1 MIGVD
6 RHHGGHVET
15 LLTVQ
20 QICDQL
26 QVSDQTVR
34 RWIKAKQLPAT
45 NLGGKAGY
53 RVKASDLAD
62 FLEQR
67 AGKAAA

>member
-1 MIGVD
+1 MD
-6 RHHGGHVET
+6 T

-34 RWIKAKQLPAT
+34 RWIKGGQLPAT

-53 RVKASDLAD
+53 RVKATDLAN
-62 FLEQR
+62 FLEAR

>member
-1 MIGVD
+1 MIGVN
-6 RHHGGHVET
+6 RHHGGDVET

-34 RWIKAKQLPAT
+34 RWIKARELPAT

-53 RVKASDLAD
+53 RVKASDLAT

-67 AGKAAA
+67 AGKVAA